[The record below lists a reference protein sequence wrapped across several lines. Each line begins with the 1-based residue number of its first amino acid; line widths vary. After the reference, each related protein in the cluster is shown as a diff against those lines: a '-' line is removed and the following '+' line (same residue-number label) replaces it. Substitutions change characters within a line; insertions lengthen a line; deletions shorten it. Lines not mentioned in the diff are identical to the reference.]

1 MFDELDYL
9 NKIVA
14 QFNVTTKPEH
24 LEAMLQDAKNALNI
38 LAKK

>member
-1 MFDELDYL
+1 MFVELDYL

-14 QFNVTTKPEH
+14 QFNVNRKPEH
-24 LEAMLQDAKNALNI
+24 LEVMLQEAKKALNI